1 MVCTGSVTS
10 ADPRSVSATFTFG
23 TIEGNVGVALPS
35 QLVVTS
41 HTHEGSTPILISQ
54 IKVSFTGGLK
64 NFSIQHEPTEKPE
77 ASASDGVRHLHFI
90 SLQKPP
96 SDSSSLPS
104 SPTYSH
110 SSQPLVGVADLEIAS
125 GATKALSL
133 DQIPRDSGNFEVAS
147 ITLCL
152 SEPDFDMEVVIS
164 EHEQL
169 HQEVFWVKS
178 SLGLSPSKVIFGRSS
193 VVKIL
198 PKPPKMQIQAHGV
211 SPNYF
216 TDEDIAIEIEAT
228 NEEEEETNVTLEA
241 RLLAPSGILPTMRWV
256 VDGAGDSKV
265 VTAEDL
271 LGSGSVGSTTK
282 QIGNLPSMA
291 NHRHA
296 LCIQGSPVAA
306 DYILEIRARYY
317 VLTDPETP
325 IVKFS
330 SIKIAVMAPFE
341 ASHSF
346 LPMIHPEPWPSYFN
360 ADDLDESLKT
370 GADEKEVAKG
380 LVQQWSLSS
389 RITSLASVPLIV
401 ENVDPKVVEIH
412 ESAICNICPGS
423 GDSIRAS
430 KIPPYDLQTH
440 NFVILAQKLD
450 LEDRRSTFLDLR
462 LEISWRRD
470 GSQDPPIVTHL
481 SLPELVMPFGEPRVL
496 ASVRNGNVPPG
507 VIYLDYMIEN
517 PSMYAL
523 PFQLTMDIS
532 EEFAFSGPKNVT
544 VQLVPLSRYKVQYS
558 ILPHMKGLWISP
570 LFNVFDT
577 HFQKA
582 LKVNATGGMRSVKKG
597 VSIWVDADS

>member
-1 MVCTGSVTS
+1 MGVT
-10 ADPRSVSATFTFG
+10 
-23 TIEGNVGVALPS
+23 LPS

-77 ASASDGVRHLHFI
+77 ASTSDGVRHLHFI
-90 SLQKPP
+90 SLQKTP
-96 SDSSSLPS
+96 SDTSSLPS
-104 SPTYSH
+104 SPTFSH
-110 SSQPLVGVADLEIAS
+110 SSQQLVGVADLEIAS
-125 GATKALSL
+125 GVTKALSL
-133 DQIPRDSGNFEVAS
+133 DHVPRDSGNVEVAS

-164 EHEQL
+164 EHEQM
-169 HQEVFWVKS
+169 HQEVFWAKS
-178 SLGLSPSKVIFGRSS
+178 SLGLLPNKVIVGRSS

-198 PKPPKMQIQAHGV
+198 PKPPKMQIQAHSV

-216 TDEDIAIEIEAT
+216 TDEDISIEIEAT

-256 VDGAGDSKV
+256 VDGGGDSKAI
-265 VTAEDL
+265 TTE
-271 LGSGSVGSTTK
+271 GSSGSSSVDSTTK
-282 QIGNLPSMA
+282 QIGNLPPMA

-317 VLTDPETP
+317 VLADPKTP
-325 IVKFS
+325 IVKSS

-346 LPMIHPEPWPSYFN
+346 LPMIHPEAWPSYFD
-360 ADDLDESLKT
+360 ADDLDENLKT
-370 GADEKEVAKG
+370 SADEEEVAKG
-380 LVQQWSLSS
+380 LVQQWSFIS

-401 ENVDPKVVEIH
+401 ENVEPKVVEIH
-412 ESAICNICPGS
+412 EGAICNICPAS
-423 GDSIRAS
+423 GDSITAS
-430 KIPPYDLQTH
+430 KISPYDLQAH
-440 NFVILAQKLD
+440 SFQILAQKLD

-462 LEISWRRD
+462 LEILWRRD
-470 GSQDPPIVTHL
+470 GFQDPPVVTHL
-481 SLPELVMPFGEPRVL
+481 SVPELVIPFGEPRVL

-544 VQLVPLSRYKVQYS
+544 VQLVPLSRHKIQYS

-570 LFNVFDT
+570 MFNVFDT
-577 HFQKA
+577 HFQKT
-582 LKVNATGGMRSVKKG
+582 LKVSATEGMRSVKKG